1 MNIAKLSG
9 SPYYSAVLDVPKD
22 VRGVV
27 GRTSFRKSL
36 KTSDKRKALA
46 LAHPIVADWKEQITD
61 ARLPAPK
68 SIHDKLQIIQE
79 DIDNISSKMKDPM
92 LSDTEYQKLDNL
104 ADVAKDA
111 ALDLL
116 VESKGMKNTEELSKP
131 DETEVIKSLKIVT
144 GQNVLFVKYL
154 EQHLQEL
161 QLDQKTID
169 AKRRQ
174 ILRYSK
180 EIPILSDSTRIAVR
194 AYTRHLSK
202 KENLKNKTIHRD
214 LSNLSVYWEY
224 LRDELQVLAP
234 EADNP
239 FKGQALPK
247 EDSKALLINS
257 RLAFS
262 INDISKLD
270 EALKGNNTHPE
281 DYEIFLIAIYTGAR
295 REEIGQL
302 KLKDIHVT
310 NTKEVISMEIEAAKT
325 KASNRIVPIH
335 PNIAS
340 MIGKKIEHLNDDD
353 AYIFKTLR
361 NNKYGKR
368 TDALGK
374 RFGRLKEALG
384 FGERYVFHSIRKTV
398 TTLLEQAGVAEGIT
412 ADIVG
417 HEKQTM
423 TYGLYSGGTSM
434 EQKTD
439 AIKKID
445 YGIHTKVNN
454 SDNKT

>member
-22 VRGVV
+22 VRGDV

-46 LAHPIVADWKEQITD
+46 LAHPIVADWKEQIAD
-61 ARLPAPK
+61 ARRPAPK

-79 DIDNISSKMKDPM
+79 DIDNISSKMEDPL
-92 LSDTEYQKLDNL
+92 LSNSEYEKLDNL
-104 ADVAKDA
+104 VEVTKDA

-116 VESKGMKNTEELSKP
+116 VKSKGVKHEEELSKL
-131 DETEVIKSLKIVT
+131 DEAEVIKSFKIVT

-169 AKRRQ
+169 NKKQQ

-180 EIPILSDSTRIAVR
+180 VIPILSDSNRTAVR
-194 AYTRHLSK
+194 AYTRHLLK
-202 KENLKNKTIHRD
+202 NENLKNKTVRRD

-247 EDSKALLINS
+247 EDSKALLSNS

-262 INDISKLD
+262 INDIAKLD
-270 EALKGNNTHPE
+270 EALKSNKAHPE

-302 KLKDIHVT
+302 KLKDINVT
-310 NTKEVISMEIEAAKT
+310 ETKEVISMEIEAAKT

-340 MIGKKIEHLNDDD
+340 MISKKIEHLNDGD

-398 TTLLEQAGVAEGIT
+398 TTLMEQAGVAEGIT

-439 AIKKID
+439 AIKRID
-445 YGIHTKVNN
+445 YEIHTKVNN

>member
-1 MNIAKLSG
+1 LNIAKLSG

-46 LAHPIVADWKEQITD
+46 LAHPIVADWKEQIAD
-61 ARLPAPK
+61 ARRPAPK

-79 DIDNISSKMKDPM
+79 DIDNISSKMEDPL
-92 LSDTEYQKLDNL
+92 LSDSEYEKLDNL
-104 ADVAKDA
+104 VEVTKDA

-116 VESKGMKNTEELSKP
+116 VKSKGVKHEEELSEL
-131 DETEVIKSLKIVT
+131 DEAEVIKSFKIVT
-144 GQNVLFVKYL
+144 GQNVLFTKHL

-169 AKRRQ
+169 NKKQQ

-180 EIPILSDSTRIAVR
+180 VIPILGDSNRTAVR
-194 AYTRHLSK
+194 AYTRHLLK
-202 KENLKNKTIHRD
+202 NENLKNKTVRRD

-224 LRDELQVLAP
+224 LRDEVQVLAA

-247 EDSKALLINS
+247 EDSKALLSNS

-262 INDISKLD
+262 INDIAKLD
-270 EALKGNNTHPE
+270 EALKSNKAHPE

-302 KLKDIHVT
+302 KLKDINVT
-310 NTKEVISMEIEAAKT
+310 KTKEVISMEIEAAKT

-340 MIGKKIEHLNDDD
+340 MIGRKIEHLKDGD

-398 TTLLEQAGVAEGIT
+398 TTLMEQAGVAEGIT

-439 AIKKID
+439 AIKRID

>member
-22 VRGVV
+22 VRGVI

-79 DIDNISSKMKDPM
+79 DIDNISSKMKDPL
-92 LSDTEYQKLDNL
+92 LSDSEYQKLDNL

-116 VESKGMKNTEELSKP
+116 VESKGMKNAEELSKP
-131 DETEVIKSLKIVT
+131 DEAEVIKSLKIVT

-180 EIPILSDSTRIAVR
+180 EIPILSDSTRISVR

-202 KENLKNKTIHRD
+202 NENLKNKTINRD

-234 EADNP
+234 ESDNP

-310 NTKEVISMEIEAAKT
+310 NTKEVISMEIKAAKT

-340 MIGKKIEHLNDDD
+340 MISKKIEHLNDDD

-361 NNKYGKR
+361 KNKYCKR

-423 TYGLYSGGTSM
+423 TYGLYSGGTSI

-439 AIKKID
+439 AINRID
-445 YGIHTKVNN
+445 YGIHKG
-454 SDNKT
+454 K

>member
-1 MNIAKLSG
+1 
-9 SPYYSAVLDVPKD
+9 
-22 VRGVV
+22 
-27 GRTSFRKSL
+27 
-36 KTSDKRKALA
+36 
-46 LAHPIVADWKEQITD
+46 
-61 ARLPAPK
+61 
-68 SIHDKLQIIQE
+68 
-79 DIDNISSKMKDPM
+79 
-92 LSDTEYQKLDNL
+92 
-104 ADVAKDA
+104 A

-116 VESKGMKNTEELSKP
+116 VESKGMKNAEELSKP
-131 DETEVIKSLKIVT
+131 DEAEVIKSLKIVT

-180 EIPILSDSTRIAVR
+180 EIPILSDSTRSSVR

-202 KENLKNKTIHRD
+202 NENLKNKTIHRD

-234 EADNP
+234 DADNP

-270 EALKGNNTHPE
+270 EALKSNNTHPE

-302 KLKDIHVT
+302 KLKDIHVN

-325 KASNRIVPIH
+325 KASNRIIPIH

-340 MIGKKIEHLNDDD
+340 MISKKIEHLNDDD

-439 AIKKID
+439 AIKRID
-445 YGIHTKVNN
+445 YGIHKG
-454 SDNKT
+454 K

>member
-22 VRGVV
+22 VRGVI

-68 SIHDKLQIIQE
+68 SIHVKLQIIQE
-79 DIDNISSKMKDPM
+79 DIDNISTKMKDPL
-92 LSDTEYQKLDNL
+92 LSDSEYQKLDNL
-104 ADVAKDA
+104 ADVTKDA

-116 VESKGMKNTEELSKP
+116 VESKGMKNAEELSKP
-131 DETEVIKSLKIVT
+131 DEAEVIKSLKIVT

-180 EIPILSDSTRIAVR
+180 EIPILSDSTRSSVR

-202 KENLKNKTIHRD
+202 NENLKNKTIHRD

-262 INDISKLD
+262 INDIAKLD
-270 EALKGNNTHPE
+270 EAIKGNNTHPE

-302 KLKDIHVT
+302 KLKDIHVN

-335 PNIAS
+335 PNLAS
-340 MIGKKIEHLNDDD
+340 MISKKIEHLNDDD

-361 NNKYGKR
+361 KNKYCKR

-439 AIKKID
+439 AINRID
-445 YGIHTKVNN
+445 YGIHKG
-454 SDNKT
+454 K